1 MYPEGTPD
9 TRDRDQFLDEVW
21 LVDLEFGELVTDQ
34 EEVRKR
40 FCRFTQFKFLLV
52 LVDMVDPILAKEA
65 LPTMDLRIDRGQGPH
80 RLGTI
85 QVGDGPKQVRQILEE
100 VGHSPTLVVDEKESH
115 IVGVEVDS
123 KAQDIRLNGFR
134 LTRTG
139 CPCDQT
145 VGAMSFFMEIE
156 IDQIVLPA
164 QTDRHGQTLVRGM
177 ALPTTQDLKVIES
190 FRLVHFKEGHRV
202 WN

>member
-21 LVDLEFGELVTDQ
+21 LVDLEFGELITDQ

-40 FCRFTQFKFLLV
+40 FSRFTQFKFLLV
-52 LVDMVDPILAKEA
+52 LVDMVDPILTKEP
-65 LPTMDLRIDRGQGPH
+65 LPTMDLRIDRGEGPH

-85 QVGDGPKQVRQILEE
+85 QVGDCPKQVRQILEE
-100 VGHSPTLVVDEKESH
+100 VGHSPTLVVDEEESH
-115 IVGVEVDS
+115 IVWVEVDS
-123 KAQDIRLNGFR
+123 KAQDIRLNGLR

-145 VGAMSFFMEIE
+145 VGSMSFFMEIE
-156 IDQIVLPA
+156 VDQIVLPA
-164 QTDRHGQTLVRGM
+164 QTDRNSQTLVRGM
-177 ALPTTQDLKVIES
+177 VLPTTQDLEVIKS